1 MSCNKSLVLALF
13 GAVLLTLVFALPAH
27 ASKEGLLSLY
37 RVILDSPGSTES
49 GPVHVEMQR
58 SDRGIDKLRISA
70 FGRNESAP
78 PELLQAIKRK
88 AWINGV
94 QLSGGAGGLNVV
106 LTEGGSYGAIVV
118 AVIGFGDDGKFS
130 IVTNLSQEQ
139 LEEAERRFSN
149 LGCRGG
155 QDKTIL
161 VY

>member
-1 MSCNKSLVLALF
+1 MSCNKSLVLALL

-37 RVILDSPGSTES
+37 RVILDSPGTTES

-94 QLSGGAGGLNVV
+94 QLSWGRTPGKRNVSVV
-106 LTEGGSYGAIVV
+106 LTEGGSWGAIVV
-118 AVIGFGDDGKFS
+118 AVVGFSENGKFS
-130 IVTNLSQEQ
+130 IIKNLSQEQ
-139 LEEAERRFSN
+139 VEEAERR
-149 LGCRGG
+149 
-155 QDKTIL
+155 
-161 VY
+161 

>member
-1 MSCNKSLVLALF
+1 MSCNKSLVIALL

-78 PELLQAIKRK
+78 PELLRAIKRK

-94 QLSGGAGGLNVV
+94 QLSSGGITGERYASVV
-106 LTEGGSYGAIVV
+106 LTEGGSWGAIVV
-118 AVIGFGDDGKFS
+118 AVVGFSENGKFS
-130 IVTNLSQEQ
+130 IIKNLSQEQ
-139 LEEAERRFSN
+139 VEEAERR
-149 LGCRGG
+149 
-155 QDKTIL
+155 
-161 VY
+161 